1 MIPSKTRRDILETT
15 ISTITY
21 RSIAFCPP
29 LATDSELQA
38 YVWALQNLTAAL
50 QTQLTDYTEALAHE
64 AEADRQAKQ
73 TEADQLAALTGGIN
87 ETPVL

>member
-1 MIPSKTRRDILETT
+1 MIPSQTRRDILETT

-21 RSIAFCPP
+21 RSVAFCSPI
-29 LATDSELQA
+29 ASDSELQA

>member
-21 RSIAFCPP
+21 RSVAFCAPI
-29 LATDSELQA
+29 ASDAELQA

-50 QTQLTDYTEALAHE
+50 QTQLEDYTEARAAE
-64 AEADRQAKQ
+64 AEADLQAKQ
-73 TEADQLAALTGGIN
+73 AESDQLAALTGGIN
-87 ETPVL
+87 ENPVL